1 MPFAHVPTLDEL
13 YNALNQPGDALFA
26 TQFGAV
32 RLFYFMQCIRWIQ
45 YCQAQEKIL
54 TIDQYNALGR
64 S

>member
-13 YNALNQPGDALFA
+13 YNALNQPSDTTFS
-26 TQFGAV
+26 TSFGAV

-45 YCQAQEKIL
+45 YCQAQDKIF
-54 TIDQYNALGR
+54 TIDEYTAVGR